1 MERSD
6 TPPTER
12 PDASTPAPA
21 RHADPGAPDPGPRPT
36 ARTKGP
42 VVLRGRQIPGTT
54 TDQRLLDTRDSG
66 DWVHTDPWR
75 VLRIQAEFVEGFG
88 ALAKLGPAISVFGS
102 ARTPQDHPEYA
113 LAQRTA
119 ELLVE
124 AGFAVITG
132 GGPGIMAAANRG
144 AWQAGGTSVGLGI
157 ELPFEQGMNEWVDLG
172 VNFRYFFARKTMFVK
187 YAQGFVV
194 FPGGFGTIDELFEA
208 LTLVQTG
215 KVTTFP
221 IILMGTAYWRGLL
234 DWLTATMRADGKISA
249 RDLELIHVTDDPHE
263 VVAILRDAELSRGT
277 AHPLGEAAP
286 FDVALADGT

>member
-1 MERSD
+1 MDISD
-6 TPPTER
+6 TPPGHL
-12 PDASTPAPA
+12 PAGGS
-21 RHADPGAPDPGPRPT
+21 GAQAGPPPRPS
-36 ARTKGP
+36 APRTKGP
-42 VVLRGRQIPGTT
+42 VVLRREQISGST

-102 ARTPQDHPEYA
+102 ARTSEDHPDYA
-113 LAQRTA
+113 LARRTA
-119 ELLVE
+119 GLLVE

-144 AWQAGGTSVGLGI
+144 AWEAEGTSVGLGI

-187 YAQGFVV
+187 YSQGFVV

-215 KVTTFP
+215 KITTFP
-221 IILMGTAYWRGLL
+221 IILVGRRYWSGLL
-234 DWLTATMRADGKISA
+234 DWLRATMHADGKISPG
-249 RDLELIHVTDDPHE
+249 DLDLIHVTDDPEE
-263 VVAILRDAELSRGT
+263 VVAILRDAELAREAG
-277 AHPLGEAAP
+277 HPLGEELP
-286 FDVALADGT
+286 FDVVLNDGT